1 MQHESS
7 SFSFFRVQCLSNLAQ
22 IQHGGSMNSQLAGLA
37 KARREAKRDST
48 LVKQES
54 TEQLLMEKDE
64 EIKRM
69 QAMIQQM
76 QNQLQASGAPS
87 LNSTDST
94 MI

>member
-1 MQHESS
+1 
-7 SFSFFRVQCLSNLAQ
+7 
-22 IQHGGSMNSQLAGLA
+22 MNSQLAGLA
-37 KARREAKRDST
+37 KARKEAKRSSMM
-48 LVKQES
+48 VKQES
-54 TEQLLMEKDE
+54 TEQLLQEKDE

-69 QAMIQQM
+69 QAMIAQM